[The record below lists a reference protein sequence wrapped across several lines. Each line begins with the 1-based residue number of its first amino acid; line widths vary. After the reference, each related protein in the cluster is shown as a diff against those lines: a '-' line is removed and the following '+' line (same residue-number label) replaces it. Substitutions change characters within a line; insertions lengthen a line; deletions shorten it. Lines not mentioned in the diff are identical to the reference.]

1 MRTQDSLN
9 KTLMILAF
17 ILLYKRLQRYAQNIQ
32 LQKSDINLY

>member
-17 ILLYKRLQRYAQNIQ
+17 ILYKRLQRYAQNIQ
-32 LQKSDINLY
+32 LQKSDINLS